1 MGKGD
6 KKDFSLSL
14 EMTMQKTA
22 FFLLSPQRD
31 APKAM
36 CEEWQSYSY
45 GTLPPSSGRRCP
57 EGAEVGF
64 RSGMKRNGKR
74 RFPVSSSRAQPRDL
88 FRFAVSVFLCKSVCM
103 ESGAS
108 RYPLPSQLLPD
119 RERKRFLAFARNDDR
134 GKAEEVKE
142 KSVNRKMSHQKCGA
156 FLRKR

>member
-1 MGKGD
+1 
-6 KKDFSLSL
+6 
-14 EMTMQKTA
+14 
-22 FFLLSPQRD
+22 
-31 APKAM
+31 
-36 CEEWQSYSY
+36 
-45 GTLPPSSGRRCP
+45 
-57 EGAEVGF
+57 
-64 RSGMKRNGKR
+64 
-74 RFPVSSSRAQPRDL
+74 
-88 FRFAVSVFLCKSVCM
+88 M